1 MGVEPESAAGGYES
15 CAATAGWLC
24 NLGGKNKDYHLKFE
38 IKFKA
43 DDVNAVLN
51 LEHDSTG

>member
-1 MGVEPESAAGGYES
+1 LLNPSPPNGGYES
-15 CAATAGWLC
+15 DPAEAGWLS

-38 IKFKA
+38 IKFKV

>member
-1 MGVEPESAAGGYES
+1 MNPAPAE
-15 CAATAGWLC
+15 AGWLY

-38 IKFKA
+38 IKFTG
-43 DDVNAVLN
+43 DEVNAVLN

>member
-1 MGVEPESAAGGYES
+1 MNPAPAAV
-15 CAATAGWLC
+15 AWLS
-24 NLGGKNKDYHLKFE
+24 NWGGKNKDYHLKFE
-38 IKFKA
+38 IKFKG